1 MPSWKRWMKES
12 LEWLELAVTTWLNRN
27 TTRNTVVSTRRTNLV
42 MSTQHGSI
50 SLRRNFYR
58 SHVTI
63 RHDWSPSPS
72 SPVFFYIFHSGCRQH
87 VGNTTQIVQPIQTV
101 GVCLVEGER
110 GFSRLTPMAGSTDWK
125 TAFNTRNVWLPRTA
139 FENSHVGYAAM
150 STGPTFEQIWRTVWT
165 VLDVNISLR
174 LNISW
179 T

>member
-1 MPSWKRWMKES
+1 MTWIGGNNVTQSQHNSQHRGVNTSNQPRDVDTTWQFETKLLQKSCHNS
-12 LEWLELAVTTWLNRN
+12 TWLE
-27 TTRNTVVSTRRTNLV
+27 
-42 MSTQHGSI
+42 SI
-50 SLRRNFYR
+50 SIQSR
-58 SHVTI
+58 V
-63 RHDWSPSPS
+63 
-72 SPVFFYIFHSGCRQH
+72 FYIFHSGCRQH

-110 GFSRLTPMAGSTDWK
+110 GFSRLTLMAGSTDWK

-165 VLDVNISLR
+165 FLDVNISRR

>member
-1 MPSWKRWMKES
+1 MPSWKRWTKES

-63 RHDWSPSPS
+63 RHAWSPSPS

-125 TAFNTRNVWLPRTA
+125 TVFNTRNVWLPRTA

-165 VLDVNISLR
+165 VLDVNISRR